1 MFEAV
6 FRGGARAAYGEL
18 DERERAEVDALI
30 RLLELDPYL
39 DETTKFK
46 TLVAPLMMN
55 AFDNGA
61 WRIMYLI
68 RHPFV
73 EIYGIRPATRR

>member
-6 FRGGARAAYGEL
+6 FRGGARAAYTALDGREQGEI
-18 DERERAEVDALI
+18 DALI

-46 TLVAPLMMN
+46 ILIAPLVMN
-55 AFDNGA
+55 AFDDGA
-61 WRIMYLI
+61 WRITYLI
-68 RHPFV
+68 RHPFI
-73 EIYGIRPATRR
+73 EIYAIRRTIRQ